1 MSYASFDNATGESNV
16 TNEADFQKTAQIIV
30 ASIQKILQ
38 NVSSMQRMV
47 NQFGTAQDSP
57 ELKQQLH
64 QIRSYTQ
71 QLISDTTNQLK
82 DLVNC
87 KERHLKIQRDRLV
100 DEFSAALNAFQA
112 VQRKTVD
119 LEKNAVRQARQ
130 ASGAGLA
137 LHKPPSSHHSSM
149 GSSYNNTAN
158 SGSSMFEDNFITG
171 SRGQTQQQLQEE
183 IDLQALEDQE
193 QTIRELEE
201 NIVSVNEIYKKLGAL
216 VYEQSHQVDSIE
228 ASVEQTSVFVSEG
241 VQQLKQ
247 ASHYQN
253 KARKKKF
260 ILALIA
266 AAILAIIIL
275 IILLHRWKRQVRDVT
290 VYEKHVSKAG
300 TDVTQS
306 KVESCARRL
315 C

>member
-1 MSYASFDNATGESNV
+1 MSYASFDNNATTGNSNI
-16 TNEADFQKTAQIIV
+16 TSETDFQKTAQIVV

-71 QLISDTTNQLK
+71 QLINDTTNQLN

-87 KERHLKIQRDRLV
+87 KDRQLKIQRDRLV
-100 DEFSAALNAFQA
+100 DEFSGALNAFQA

-130 ASGAGLA
+130 ASGAAATLNR
-137 LHKPPSSHHSSM
+137 PPPGGSHHSSM
-149 GSSYNNTAN
+149 GSNYNNSSN
-158 SGSSMFEDNFITG
+158 SGGGSMFEDNFITG
-171 SRGQTQQQLQEE
+171 SRGQTQEQLQEE

-193 QTIRELEE
+193 RTIRELEE

-253 KARKKKF
+253 KARKKKL

-266 AAILAIIIL
+266 AAILAFIIL
-275 IILLHRWKRQVRDVT
+275 IIALHHQ
-290 VYEKHVSKAG
+290 
-300 TDVTQS
+300 
-306 KVESCARRL
+306 
-315 C
+315 